1 MMRIS
6 GAWVLSPAWACS
18 RTVEGASK
26 ALGAEAYDGGVPGS
40 GDRTGLAV
48 LPSPAEL
55 KPRCAR
61 GVGSSSQKAGAA
73 QGHDMTKS
81 KMATGCCGLLIASL
95 GAAGAPALAQTAAGT
110 GLPSGFT
117 APGLPFGPTATVATV
132 AAPTPTMA
140 LANPGGL
147 SFGGASGVSGLGTST
162 PGTVGNAGGLSF
174 GGGMTAATSV
184 GGGAGVAS
192 ATGSPTRRPLDD
204 VTGSV
209 GSGGGGGAPAGAG
222 ISGGAGFSRR
232 PTDAYFDPLAG
243 SGLR

>member
-1 MMRIS
+1 MPALD
-6 GAWVLSPAWACS
+6 GADPEIVGLVILSS
-18 RTVEGASK
+18 
-26 ALGAEAYDGGVPGS
+26 
-40 GDRTGLAV
+40 LAD
-48 LPSPAEL
+48 P
-55 KPRCAR
+55 KPLCAR
-61 GVGSSSQKAGAA
+61 GVGPSSEKAGAA
-73 QGHDMTKS
+73 KGHEMTTT
-81 KMATGCCGLLIASL
+81 KMGTGWCVLLIAGL
-95 GAAGAPALAQTAAGT
+95 GLGGAPAVAQTAAGT

-147 SFGGASGVSGLGTST
+147 SFGGASSVSGLGTST
-162 PGTVGNAGGLSF
+162 PGTVGNPGGLSF
-174 GGGMTAATSV
+174 GGGISSATNA
-184 GGGAGVAS
+184 GGGAGAGS
-192 ATGSPTRRPLDD
+192 AAGSPARRPLDD